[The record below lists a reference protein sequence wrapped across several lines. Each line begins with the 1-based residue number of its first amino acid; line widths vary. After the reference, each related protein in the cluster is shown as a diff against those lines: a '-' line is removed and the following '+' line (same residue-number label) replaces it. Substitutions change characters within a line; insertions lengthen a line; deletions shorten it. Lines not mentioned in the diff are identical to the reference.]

1 MIKQAALACLCIFVL
16 YSDARSQED
25 AADGL
30 PPVSTEEIYVRG
42 QHLSYDPF
50 FVLPNQGGYKAVN
63 VGMRSTD
70 TSEPDKRTNFFLM
83 AKFTPSE
90 GVEVGTQLEFGF
102 LNETASNFSSLMVG
116 SKYSLGA
123 QRAASINLLMPAG
136 DIKNPGIS
144 LGLMNSLSLS
154 DQFEINK
161 QFHIGFLKGYT
172 GGSGIVLDGQIE
184 PVLLINDRWVAYF
197 DLDISS
203 HTDNLNRNLAV
214 NAFPNIDWVV
224 SDGNALNLGVKFGLM
239 GDLKSETTGLYLTL
253 LRTM

>member
-1 MIKQAALACLCIFVL
+1 MKIAGIKTPHVGQFPNSLFLRIHTNSGTVGRGGKLLRAAANHCFTSGVYMIKQAALMCLCIFVL

-50 FVLPNQGGYKAVN
+50 FVLPNQRGYKAVN

-136 DIKNPGIS
+136 DIKIPV
-144 LGLMNSLSLS
+144 
-154 DQFEINK
+154 
-161 QFHIGFLKGYT
+161 FL
-172 GGSGIVLDGQIE
+172 LD
-184 PVLLINDRWVAYF
+184 
-197 DLDISS
+197 
-203 HTDNLNRNLAV
+203 
-214 NAFPNIDWVV
+214 
-224 SDGNALNLGVKFGLM
+224 
-239 GDLKSETTGLYLTL
+239 
-253 LRTM
+253 

>member
-1 MIKQAALACLCIFVL
+1 MIKQTALTCLCILVV
-16 YSDARSQED
+16 YSDARSQD
-25 AADGL
+25 NATDDL
-30 PPVSTEEIYVRG
+30 PPVPSEVAYIRG

-50 FVLPNQGGYKAVN
+50 FVLPSQRSYKAIN

-70 TSEPDKRTNFFLM
+70 TNKPDKRTNFFLM

-90 GVEVGTQLEFGF
+90 VIEVGTQLTFGF
-102 LNETASNFSSLMVG
+102 LNETASNFSSLKVG

-144 LGLMNSLSLS
+144 LGLMNSLLLS
-154 DQFEINK
+154 KRLEVNK
-161 QFHIGFLKGYT
+161 QLHIGFLKGYT

-184 PVLLINDRWVAYF
+184 PIWVINNRWVAYL
-197 DLDISS
+197 DLNISS
-203 HTDNLNRNLAV
+203 HTDNLNNHLSI

-224 SDGNALNLGVKFGLM
+224 SDGNALNLGLKFGLM
-239 GDLKSETTGLYLTL
+239 GDLKSEKTGLYLTL
-253 LRTM
+253 LRAM